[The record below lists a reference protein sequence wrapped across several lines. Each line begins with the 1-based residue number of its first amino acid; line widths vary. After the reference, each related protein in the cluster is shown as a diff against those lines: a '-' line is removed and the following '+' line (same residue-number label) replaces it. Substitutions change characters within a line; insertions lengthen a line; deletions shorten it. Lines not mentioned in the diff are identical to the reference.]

1 MVPEHYYLQLPVP
14 ASLPVISIVT
24 PSFNQGRFLERTLRS
39 VLEQDYPRLEF
50 IVQDGGSTDETAAI
64 LDRYRSALTSV
75 ESRADRGQAHAI
87 NLGFQRATGEILAY
101 LNSDDLML
109 PGALRYVARFF
120 HTHPEIDV
128 VYGHRVVIDE
138 QDAEIGRW
146 VLPPHTET
154 VFYWNDYVPQ
164 ETLFWRR
171 RIWARLGAG
180 LDEDLH
186 FALDWDL
193 LLRLH
198 RAGARFA
205 RLPRFLGAFRIHA
218 EQKTTAHHADLCL
231 PEAQQLR
238 QRFHGR
244 SVSRLEVLLRV
255 SPYLCRSIFYHRLYQ
270 LGIVRY

>member
-1 MVPEHYYLQLPVP
+1 M
-14 ASLPVISIVT
+14 
-24 PSFNQGRFLERTLRS
+24 
-39 VLEQDYPRLEF
+39 
-50 IVQDGGSTDETAAI
+50 I

-75 ESRADRGQAHAI
+75 ESRADGGQAHAI

-109 PGALRYVARFF
+109 PGALRYVADFF
-120 HTHPEIDV
+120 HTQPEIDV

-138 QDAEIGRW
+138 DNAEIGRW
-146 VLPPHTET
+146 VLPPHNRA
-154 VFYWNDYVPQ
+154 VFSWNDYVPQ

-171 RIWARLGAG
+171 RIWARLGSR

-186 FALDWDL
+186 STLDWDL
-193 LLRLH
+193 LLRFY

-218 EQKTTAHHADLCL
+218 EQKTTARHVDLGL
-231 PEAQQLR
+231 PEARRLR

-244 SVSRLEVLLRV
+244 AVSRLEVLFRV
-255 SPYLCRSIFYHRLYQ
+255 TPYLCRSILYHRLYQ
-270 LGIVRY
+270 LGIVHY